1 MDTANLSPLLQEL
14 YQATRETREQEV
26 LARLAHVKEL
36 IEGGADLKAAD
47 AKGRT
52 ALHWAIFGASYHTK
66 ATVLVA
72 YEEIADALIRRG
84 VEINRQDAYQDT
96 ALDYL
101 LYSPSFEIQTL
112 LIENGAS
119 SGFLAAFYNFFNQ
132 VSVCLPPTP
141 DAAVALTRKADLA
154 PGATMSIRLDVPVY
168 SDRSR
173 TGRSAGGDGH
183 VSDVQKRR
191 VAGVQRWR
199 PAGVAGDKGQWH
211 GAVCG
216 QGSGQIFAAHG

>member
-1 MDTANLSPLLQEL
+1 MKA
-14 YQATRETREQEV
+14 
-26 LARLAHVKEL
+26 ARTLRL
-36 IEGGADLKAAD
+36 AD

-72 YEEIADALIRRG
+72 YEEIADALIRQG

-141 DAAVALTRKADLA
+141 DGGSGVVAQ
-154 PGATMSIRLDVPVY
+154 
-168 SDRSR
+168 SR
-173 TGRSAGGDGH
+173 HGSGRDHVDPTGCSGLQRPFAHGRSAGGDGH

-191 VAGVQRWR
+191 AAGVQRWR
-199 PAGVAGDKGQWH
+199 PAGVAGDKD
-211 GAVCG
+211 
-216 QGSGQIFAAHG
+216 